1 MEKLNTSVILTRGAS
16 FEGRMS
22 FEGTARLCGSF
33 KGEIISEGRLI
44 IEPEAR
50 VEAHILIGELIL
62 KGWMKGEVKAHRK
75 IHILNGSEFHG
86 TLNAPQ
92 LNIEEG
98 ASFEGVSI
106 KN

>member
-1 MEKLNTSVILTRGAS
+1 MEKSNTSVILTRGAC

-22 FEGTARLCGSF
+22 FEGFARLCGQF
-33 KGEIISEGRLI
+33 KGEIMSEGVLIVEPGARL
-44 IEPEAR
+44 EAR
-50 VEAHILIGELIL
+50 VLVGELIL

-75 IHILNGSEFHG
+75 IHLLNGSEFYG
-86 TLNAPQ
+86 ILNAPQ

-98 ASFEGVSI
+98 ALFEGSSV